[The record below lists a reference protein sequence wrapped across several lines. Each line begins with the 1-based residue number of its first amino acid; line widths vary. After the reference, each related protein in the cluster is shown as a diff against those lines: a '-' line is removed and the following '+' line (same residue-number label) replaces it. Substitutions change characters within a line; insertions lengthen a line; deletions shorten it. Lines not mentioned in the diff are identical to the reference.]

1 MQTSKPVVFLPFSD
15 FLTVYVTQITKN
27 DIRNLLQ
34 STYFQK
40 KWSPYG
46 GSSLCPSQSSKVI
59 AND

>member
-46 GSSLCPSQSSKVI
+46 GVACAHLNLQR
-59 AND
+59 